1 MAEETYII
9 KDNELSIDNIN
20 EYLVNI
26 KNILIKMNIKLD
38 SQEINKFLALSLNNS
53 LFSLID
59 TNYNKNLSFQIL
71 YDNWEDVTKT
81 IPNVEKQIRQFN
93 KEQDY
98 EYYVNI
104 EDVIYLVFY
113 KQIKYVNEIINEIT
127 QYLNFGVNPVYIYT
141 FIIQSFYDEPS
152 YIENYI
158 YFISEIKKRINN
170 PKITGFLTDENIEK
184 LNHILRVIFNYD
196 VEFNKLMESIFSDR
210 IKFIKEGIIISTL
223 SYPNNYNCQEKE
235 SDKEGLIKIKTDKKK
250 QNKDIEILEKHFYKL
265 KCEMLFKKRPFL
277 SEKFYGEVSNI
288 LSNQTIINLELW
300 LGLVLFLYKKYDFK
314 YEDFK
319 SNIEGIIKDN
329 QLTDDYIPK
338 LDYFDDLNVPKYEYK
353 NIQSGG
359 SNIYLRKYIK
369 YKARY
374 IKLKNYKNQ

>member
-158 YFISEIKKRINN
+158 
-170 PKITGFLTDENIEK
+170 
-184 LNHILRVIFNYD
+184 
-196 VEFNKLMESIFSDR
+196 
-210 IKFIKEGIIISTL
+210 
-223 SYPNNYNCQEKE
+223 
-235 SDKEGLIKIKTDKKK
+235 
-250 QNKDIEILEKHFYKL
+250 
-265 KCEMLFKKRPFL
+265 
-277 SEKFYGEVSNI
+277 
-288 LSNQTIINLELW
+288 
-300 LGLVLFLYKKYDFK
+300 
-314 YEDFK
+314 
-319 SNIEGIIKDN
+319 
-329 QLTDDYIPK
+329 
-338 LDYFDDLNVPKYEYK
+338 
-353 NIQSGG
+353 
-359 SNIYLRKYIK
+359 
-369 YKARY
+369 
-374 IKLKNYKNQ
+374 